1 MYKDWRDQ
9 VSVVDAAEKGEIGR
23 QKWEFLKIGW
33 FRYIDLTLHAGSL
46 YHLETNPSIFR
57 ANQWSSFYMI
67 GISVMKELM
76 DEYLSTFYITE
87 NNTIIFQ
94 TIREG

>member
-23 QKWEFLKIGW
+23 QKWEFLKIG
-33 FRYIDLTLHAGSL
+33 IDLTLHAGSP
-46 YHLETNPSIFR
+46 YNLETNPLIFR

-67 GISVMKELM
+67 GTSVMKELM

-87 NNTIIFQ
+87 NNNMIFQ